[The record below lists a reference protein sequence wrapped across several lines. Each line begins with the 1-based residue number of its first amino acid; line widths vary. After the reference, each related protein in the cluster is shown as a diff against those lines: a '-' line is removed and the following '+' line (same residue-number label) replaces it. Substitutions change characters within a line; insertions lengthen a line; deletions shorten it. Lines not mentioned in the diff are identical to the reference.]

1 MLISCLSKG
10 RYPLWLDR
18 QIKEMPMEMLMELG
32 LMHPPVSG
40 LMRSTNLS
48 SFVIGGT
55 ANWNESRSKV
65 CSTLPFHSF
74 LLVTFITPLLL
85 FIWFFIMANFKQQAM
100 YRQCVAYLVQGL
112 WQLQTQLPS
121 SQLRMAKSIESLK
134 QVMPFS
140 TFSLRFSPPLPL
152 SVHLHSPH
160 TSLIHSSYLSGEA
173 SVLRQHGE
181 GEETK
186 ECQFNNCLN
195 GLVLDEATNT
205 CFVVAWGD
213 HHVIK
218 KITF

>member
-1 MLISCLSKG
+1 MEQQTETSLAQ
-10 RYPLWLDR
+10 RYAQHCHFILFC
-18 QIKEMPMEMLMELG
+18 
-32 LMHPPVSG
+32 
-40 LMRSTNLS
+40 S
-48 SFVIGGT
+48 SPSSHLCF
-55 ANWNESRSKV
+55 
-65 CSTLPFHSF
+65 CSSD
-74 LLVTFITPLLL
+74 LVV
-85 FIWFFIMANFKQQAM
+85 FFIMANFKQQAM
-100 YRQCVAYLVQGL
+100 YRQCVPYFGQPL
-112 WQLQTQLPS
+112 WQLQTQLSS
-121 SQLRMAKSIESLK
+121 SQLRMAKSFESLK

-140 TFSLRFSPPLPL
+140 TFSPRFSPPLPL

-181 GEETK
+181 GEETT

-205 CFVVAWGD
+205 CFVVDRGD